1 MAETRWSDDPFAQ
14 RWTAGFLRPD
24 EEGPLPWWLV
34 DHASVYD
41 VVRNRMV
48 APTHPQ
54 MQGFMDPRLMALLRG
69 N

>member
-1 MAETRWSDDPFAQ
+1 M
-14 RWTAGFLRPD
+14 
-24 EEGPLPWWLV
+24 PWWLV